1 LPALSDPE
9 PWVRYYACQ
18 SLGKLRVESSV
29 DAIARLTRDGAGQVR
44 VAAIEA
50 LSHLPGDVA
59 FAGLREAAGSPEL
72 DLRRAALIGLGMSGR
87 EAGIPILLS
96 HADSE
101 DAATRLIA
109 LSALSNFETP
119 ATLAALLR
127 AARDPDENVETAA
140 LGFLGTRRGAE
151 ATLLLTGL
159 LKEPAARERAWS
171 VLSTPQ
177 PHRVAGLSSA
187 LQSADD
193 ELAVQLTRLL
203 ARLSQPE
210 ATAALFEGL
219 TLPNAAARK
228 AAATTLGALGS
239 REALAAL
246 QRLSV
251 EDSDPEVR
259 RVCSLLLLQ

>member
-1 LPALSDPE
+1 
-9 PWVRYYACQ
+9 
-18 SLGKLRVESSV
+18 
-29 DAIARLTRDGAGQVR
+29 
-44 VAAIEA
+44 
-50 LSHLPGDVA
+50 
-59 FAGLREAAGSPEL
+59 
-72 DLRRAALIGLGMSGR
+72 
-87 EAGIPILLS
+87 
-96 HADSE
+96 
-101 DAATRLIA
+101 
-109 LSALSNFETP
+109 
-119 ATLAALLR
+119 
-127 AARDPDENVETAA
+127 
-140 LGFLGTRRGAE
+140 
-151 ATLLLTGL
+151 LLLTGL

-187 LQSADD
+187 LQNADD

-203 ARLSQPE
+203 ARLSQPD